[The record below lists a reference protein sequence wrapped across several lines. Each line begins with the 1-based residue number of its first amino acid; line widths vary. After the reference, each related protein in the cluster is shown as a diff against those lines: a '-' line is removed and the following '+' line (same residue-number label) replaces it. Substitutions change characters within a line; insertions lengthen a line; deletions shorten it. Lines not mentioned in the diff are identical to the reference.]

1 MVIYNVT
8 LSVEESITKEWLDWM
23 RTTHIP
29 EVMGCG
35 FFSKAQIT
43 RVITQTDNTNSF
55 AISYTC
61 ASMKE
66 LHQYQINFFDKM
78 QQKHIDLYGDK
89 AIAFRTIMEVIE
101 EF

>member
-55 AISYTC
+55 AI
-61 ASMKE
+61 
-66 LHQYQINFFDKM
+66 F
-78 QQKHIDLYGDK
+78 
-89 AIAFRTIMEVIE
+89 
-101 EF
+101 